1 MELESSGIAFQRL
14 SKASG
19 RVKAGTPEY
28 KANSLIKSAAVNT
41 GNVTKEG
48 TPEFDILFLE
58 NLKYLVHLEGQYLSR
73 FEKDNKVVKWFSK
86 HGI

>member
-1 MELESSGIAFQRL
+1 MKLESSGKLFQRL

-28 KANSLIKSAAVNT
+28 KAGSLIKSAAVNA
-41 GNVTKEG
+41 GNMTKEG
-48 TPEFDILFLE
+48 TPEFDMLFLE
-58 NLKYLVHLEGQYLSR
+58 NLRYLVHLEGQYLSR

-86 HGI
+86 YGI